1 MLTMREIVVIVMLI
15 SINIIA
21 NQRPRSGNLLRCQLR
36 TTRLDLHPVY
46 PRFVRPALRMK
57 WGCLSRT
64 VQSEGGLAFIIR
76 GRKLGRTLL
85 LLLVDLFLLLRELFI
100 QLLGALLLSPAA
112 TAKETTSRHDD
123 GLSKAVQ
130 IIKI

>member
-1 MLTMREIVVIVMLI
+1 MAVLI
-15 SINIIA
+15 HMWEYKKGEFNS
-21 NQRPRSGNLLRCQLR
+21 
-36 TTRLDLHPVY
+36 Y
-46 PRFVRPALRMK
+46 Y
-57 WGCLSRT
+57 GCLSWT

-100 QLLGALLLSPAA
+100 QLLGALLLSTAA

-130 IIKI
+130 IIW

>member
-1 MLTMREIVVIVMLI
+1 MMLLI

-21 NQRPRSGNLLRCQLR
+21 NQRTRSGDLLRCQLC
-36 TTRLDLHPVY
+36 TTRLDLHPVRS
-46 PRFVRPALRMK
+46 RFVCPALRMK

-76 GRKLGRTLL
+76 GRKLGRIK
-85 LLLVDLFLLLRELFI
+85 LLVDLLLLLRELFI
-100 QLLGALLLSPAA
+100 QLLGALLLSPAGA
-112 TAKETTSRHDD
+112 AKETTSRHDD

-130 IIKI
+130 FRSAIVVDNTEE